1 MNNPKNIVIT
11 GTSSGI
17 GYFTALNL
25 CNKGHNIY
33 AIARSK
39 EKLQDLKE
47 ESKNLKGNITIIPFD
62 LAQFDKTILEKQLN
76 NVPIIDIL
84 INNAGILLNKPFLEI
99 QESEIT
105 EVLNVNYISVIR
117 MIQYIYPKIK
127 KSKIAH
133 IVNIG
138 SVGGVTGSVKFPGL
152 SIYSSSKGALSIL
165 SECLA
170 EEFKEDNVKVNCL
183 ALGSVNTNM
192 LKQAFPD
199 YTSQTEPKEMA
210 EFITRFS
217 LNGANV
223 INGTTQIVSNSN
235 P

>member
-39 EKLQDLKE
+39 EKLQELKE

-84 INNAGILLNKPFLEI
+84 INNAGILLNKSFLEI

-105 EVLNVNYISVIR
+105 EVLNVNYISVIK
-117 MIQYIYPKIK
+117 MIQYIHPKIK

-192 LKQAFPD
+192 LNKAFPD
-199 YTSQTEPKEMA
+199 YTSQTQPKEMA
-210 EFITRFS
+210 EFIAQFS
-217 LNGANV
+217 LNGANI

>member
-1 MNNPKNIVIT
+1 MKKNFSTAIAV
-11 GTSSGI
+11 GI
-17 GYFTALNL
+17 GIAIIIIIVAL
-25 CNKGHNIY
+25 Y
-33 AIARSK
+33 
-39 EKLQDLKE
+39 
-47 ESKNLKGNITIIPFD
+47 
-62 LAQFDKTILEKQLN
+62 N
-76 NVPIIDIL
+76 N
-84 INNAGILLNKPFLEI
+84 

-192 LKQAFPD
+192 LKKAFPD
-199 YTSQTEPKEMA
+199 YTSQTQPKEMA
-210 EFITRFS
+210 EFITQFS
-217 LNGANV
+217 LSGANI
-223 INGTTQIVSNSN
+223 INGTTQIISNSN

>member
-1 MNNPKNIVIT
+1 MTNPQNILIT
-11 GTSSGI
+11 GASSGI

-25 CNKGHNIY
+25 CQKGHNVF
-33 AIARSK
+33 AIARNK
-39 EKLQDLKE
+39 EKLQELKE
-47 ESKNLKGNITIIPFD
+47 ESKKLKGNITPITFD
-62 LAQFDKTILEKQLN
+62 LSRFDKLILDKELKN
-76 NVPIIDIL
+76 TPVIDIL

-99 QESEIT
+99 KEQEIN
-105 EVLNVNYISVIR
+105 EVFNVNYVSVVKL
-117 MIQYIYPKIK
+117 IQYIYSKIK

-138 SVGGVTGSVKFPGL
+138 SVGGVTASVKFPGL

-199 YTSQTEPKEMA
+199 YLSQTQPKEMA
-210 EFITRFS
+210 NFISDFS
-217 LNGANV
+217 LNSQKV
-223 INGTTQIVSNSN
+223 INGVTQTISITN

>member
-1 MNNPKNIVIT
+1 MTNPQNILIT
-11 GTSSGI
+11 GASSGI

-25 CNKGHNIY
+25 CQKGHNVF
-33 AIARSK
+33 AIARNK
-39 EKLQDLKE
+39 EKLQELKE
-47 ESKNLKGNITIIPFD
+47 ESKKLKGNITPITFD
-62 LAQFDKTILEKQLN
+62 LSRFDKLILDKELKN
-76 NVPIIDIL
+76 TPVIDIL

-99 QESEIT
+99 KEQEIN
-105 EVLNVNYISVIR
+105 EVFNVNYVSVVKL
-117 MIQYIYPKIK
+117 IQYIYSKIK

-138 SVGGVTGSVKFPGL
+138 SVGGVTSSIKFPGL

-199 YTSQTEPKEMA
+199 YLSQTQPQEMA
-210 EFITRFS
+210 NFISDFS
-217 LNGANV
+217 LNSHKV
-223 INGTTQIVSNSN
+223 INGITQMISISD

>member
-11 GTSSGI
+11 GASSGI

-25 CNKGHNIY
+25 CSKGHNIY
-33 AIARSK
+33 AIARNK
-39 EKLQDLKE
+39 EKLQKLKE

-62 LAQFDKTILEKQLN
+62 LAQFDKTILEKKLN
-76 NVPIIDIL
+76 NVLIIDIL

-99 QESEIT
+99 QEAEIT
-105 EVLNVNYISVIR
+105 EVLNVNYISVIK

-133 IVNIG
+133 IVNVG
-138 SVGGVTGSVKFPGL
+138 SVGGVAGSVKFPGL

-192 LKQAFPD
+192 LKKAFPE
-199 YTSQTEPKEMA
+199 YISQTQPKEMA
-210 EFITRFS
+210 EFIGQFS
-217 LNGANV
+217 LSGAN
-223 INGTTQIVSNSN
+223 IMNGTTQIASNSN